1 MSKIDFYGKNLFDDC
16 LVKFQDWQVNASI
29 DATGEIGEYIRT
41 GLDYK
46 QWLENIKYARK
57 FVKHPRQ
64 LQLDLT
70 VTLPGLFDLEN
81 MYKLSKELKVP
92 LICKKVFSFSND
104 LLLSP
109 LCLPRDILEEIVSEV
124 QNKITDKPN
133 VYNKAFFEGLKDL
146 KSHKTNQEKY
156 PTKLYWEGLR
166 EGKKHLEYLDRIR
179 GTDIKKILGKNKKVL
194 EWWTSI

>member
-1 MSKIDFYGKNLFDDC
+1 MKHFEIED
-16 LVKFQDWQVNASI
+16 AS
-29 DATGEIGEYIRT
+29 
-41 GLDYK
+41 
-46 QWLENIKYARK
+46 
-57 FVKHPRQ
+57 RQ
-64 LQLDLT
+64 
-70 VTLPGLFDLEN
+70 N
-81 MYKLSKELKVP
+81 KLSKELKVP

-124 QNKITDKPN
+124 QNKITDKPT
-133 VYNKAFFEGLKDL
+133 VYNMAFFEGLKDL